1 MTIIFGPGGLGG
13 VKEAVKNLEEYSK
26 MGIKACEIEFTYGV
40 YIKEHQAEEIR
51 KTAEKLGIRLSIHGH
66 YWINLNSD
74 DEKKVEQSKKRI
86 LECCKIGHLLGARN
100 IVFHPGFYGKKSKE
114 ETYQV
119 IKKAILELQE
129 EIKKNKWNVTLCP
142 ETTGKVNVFGSVDE
156 ILRLV
161 KETHC
166 SFTLDFAHLLARS
179 NGKMSY
185 EEMLKLFENAKEI
198 KELKEI
204 HCHFSGIVY
213 GDKGEKHHILTPKA
227 ELVKLLNVLK
237 KSKINFIIINESPD
251 PVKDSEM
258 SVKIWDG
265 IRGK

>member
-1 MTIIFGPGGLGG
+1 MTIVFGPGGLGG
-13 VKEAVKNLEEYSK
+13 VKEAVSNLERYYE

-40 YIKEHQAEEIR
+40 YIKENQAEEI
-51 KTAEKLGIRLSIHGH
+51 KKAAERLGIKLSIHGH
-66 YWINLNSD
+66 YWINLNSED
-74 DEKKVEQSKKRI
+74 AKKIEQSKKRI
-86 LECCKIGHLLGARN
+86 LDCCKIGHLLGVRE
-100 IVFHPGFYGKKSKE
+100 IVFHPGFYGKKEKE

-119 IKKAILELQE
+119 IKKAMLELQE
-129 EIKKNKWNVTLCP
+129 EIKKNKWKVVLCP

-161 KETHC
+161 KDTKC

-185 EEMLKLFENAKEI
+185 EEMLKQFEN
-198 KELKEI
+198 LGFKEI

-213 GDKGEKHHILTPKA
+213 GDKGEKHHIMTPKA

-237 KSKINFIIINESPD
+237 KSKINFKIINESPD
-251 PVKDSEM
+251 PVRDAAM
-258 SVKIWDG
+258 SVKVWDG
-265 IRGK
+265 MNGK